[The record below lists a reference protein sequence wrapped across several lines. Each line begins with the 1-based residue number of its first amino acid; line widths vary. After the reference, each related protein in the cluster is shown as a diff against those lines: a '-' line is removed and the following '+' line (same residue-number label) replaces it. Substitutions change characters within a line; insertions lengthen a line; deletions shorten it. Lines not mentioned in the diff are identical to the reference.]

1 MVFVMGRQGRR
12 LFKGVCPKKK
22 KKRGKRAKK
31 DKVSEGKPCT
41 SFSANYKEWQRGDA
55 EKSKSNGQVAS
66 DANRDFD
73 LNAKVTFAKKYICL
87 LQCCSFTS
95 DQHIFCPKKY
105 DDDNDGMRAF
115 ATVLKNL
122 VLRIERKTN
131 IFYCSLT
138 KMWSPSLTPC
148 TNLISTSHNRRG
160 KKSTWLFPHCG

>member
-1 MVFVMGRQGRR
+1 MSYTKRYGRR

-31 DKVSEGKPCT
+31 DKVSEGKLCT

-95 DQHIFCPKKY
+95 DNTSF
-105 DDDNDGMRAF
+105 
-115 ATVLKNL
+115 VLKNMMM
-122 VLRIERKTN
+122 T
-131 IFYCSLT
+131 T
-138 KMWSPSLTPC
+138 M
-148 TNLISTSHNRRG
+148 G
-160 KKSTWLFPHCG
+160 